1 MGGSKK
7 RTHCKRGH
15 ALAGD
20 NLRIVRHAK
29 SGWTEQRC
37 MTCARNRERNRP
49 KRRHSKGGVPS
60 LLACSMDMV
69 RTRRLLQLDE
79 QRERA
84 ATWWEREAILE
95 QRRRVERGVG

>member
-1 MGGSKK
+1 MRKL
-7 RTHCKRGH
+7 RTHCKHGH
-15 ALAGD
+15 KLTKETVK
-20 NLRIVRHAK
+20 IVFHAK
-29 SGWTEQRC
+29 LGWTEQRC
-37 MTCARNRERNRP
+37 RICARNRERNRP

-79 QRERA
+79 ARERA
-84 ATWWEREAILE
+84 ATWWERQEILE